1 MATAQKKRAAL
12 LVAFGV
18 AAVFGLLGWKT
29 MRESKTTHSSITAV
43 LTGSLILPLDPEN
56 ISTIPLYHIH
66 SNLWGTLL
74 DSTQKE
80 CLAKTAEVSTDG
92 LTYTFDIL
100 PSAKFSNGRKITASD
115 VIFSI
120 KRIMRR
126 QPSGHFNAKAVIRDI
141 EAVSDSRILIRLNEP
156 TPAFIF
162 ILSLPEMG
170 IVPRES
176 LDANDTIVDFSITSG
191 AYTLEGAPGTDSVI
205 LKKNPYFPQHVP
217 NSPEHVRV
225 LFRRGSDALTE
236 AVKNENA
243 DFAEFYESTGVAAF
257 ESLKDRAGYSY
268 KATRP
273 SYSVFMV
280 ADTKRLSDKERRA
293 VAALVAA
300 RMSYKPNALLEQR
313 SFELLPPGSFGSL
326 EMDRP
331 AIAAD
336 RLNLSD
342 LPKKLTFRT
351 WDKKNALVENL
362 VGIFRDAGI
371 DVSIVTDDK
380 TPADITFRGQGM
392 NLDFPEIEFHLNML
406 SPWSYINS
414 SESETAELRRSI
426 HAFDNETRSKLI
438 QKVGRALISDGR
450 IIPVLVRSYVHLFRQ
465 NHVNVD
471 GITNYDGDVRFYL
484 MKVTD

>member
-1 MATAQKKRAAL
+1 MASKQKSRVVL
-12 LVAFGV
+12 LVV
-18 AAVFGLLGWKT
+18 AAAAVLGLLGWKT
-29 MRESKTTHSSITAV
+29 MRDSKTIHGSITAI

-74 DSTQKE
+74 DSAQKE
-80 CLAKTAEVSTDG
+80 CLAKTAEVSADG

-141 EAVSDSRILIRLNEP
+141 EAASDSRVLIRLNEP

-176 LDANDTIVDFSITSG
+176 LDANDTIVDFSVTSG
-191 AYTLEGAPGTDSVI
+191 AYTLEGAPSAESVT
-205 LKKNPYFPQHVP
+205 LKKNPYFPQHAP
-217 NSPEHVRV
+217 NSPEKVRV
-225 LFRRGSDALTE
+225 LFRRGTDALTE
-236 AVKNENA
+236 TVNSENV

-257 ESLKDRAGYSY
+257 EKLKDREGYSY

-280 ADTKRLSDKERRA
+280 ADTKRLSEKERRA
-293 VAALVAA
+293 VAALVSA
-300 RMSYKPNALLEQR
+300 RMSYKPNALLEHR

-326 EMDRP
+326 EMQSP
-331 AIAAD
+331 AISVES
-336 RLNLSD
+336 LNARD

-351 WDKKNALVENL
+351 WDKKNAVVENL
-362 VGIFRDAGI
+362 VGLFKEAGI
-371 DVSIVTDDK
+371 EVTVVTDDK

-414 SESETAELRRSI
+414 TESETADLRRSI
-426 HAFDNETRSKLI
+426 HAFDAETRSKLI

-450 IIPVLVRSYVHLFRQ
+450 IIPVVVRSYVHLFRQ
-465 NHVNVD
+465 GRVNVD

-484 MKVTD
+484 MKVDD